1 LKINYFY
8 YFTFIIKW
16 PPSHHCL
23 TVCASGGVLISWLFG
38 MFNIHILSEVHQHL
52 KIDFCNYHFNLILII
67 FSYYVEVLSSSSFRV
82 CYYSHLHH
90 HFEFTFNSLLTLS
103 TSLSSF
109 IFIITLNLI
118 YISQRIQECINN
130 FSIINITTLLSH
142 HFSNHPHHQYRMLNL

>member
-1 LKINYFY
+1 
-8 YFTFIIKW
+8 
-16 PPSHHCL
+16 
-23 TVCASGGVLISWLFG
+23 

-130 FSIINITTLLSH
+130 FSINQHHNIIISSFLQPSTSSV
-142 HFSNHPHHQYRMLNL
+142 SNAQPVTQYHSVTSKPNLRLRRCVESRAFGNRNWYLVSL